1 MIFRFSIGI
10 RLQPYITQ
18 YDFLEFGLSLGTI
31 LKLGFLIK
39 YGTFWQ
45 YLTIILKSEFVQFE
59 GLLAFYISKLIP
71 MIRKLLATHLIIRL
85 VCQGPPRPLKRGLR
99 APGGPLKCEF
109 INFKDFL
116 VCYISKS
123 IPVIG
128 KLIATHL
135 IIKLVCQG
143 PARPHK
149 RGLRALGGAPEMW
162 ICQVWRFVGMLY
174 IKIDPSDTEIH
185 WETHCNSS
193 YNKI

>member
-1 MIFRFSIGI
+1 MIILKSRGHMIFRFSIGI

-71 MIRKLLATHLIIRL
+71 MLRKLLATHLIIIL

-99 APGGPLKCEF
+99 APGGPLKCKFVKFEG
-109 INFKDFL
+109 L
-116 VCYISKS
+116 LACYS
-123 IPVIG
+123 IRRKKTYYHEI
-128 KLIATHL
+128 
-135 IIKLVCQG
+135 Q
-143 PARPHK
+143 
-149 RGLRALGGAPEMW
+149 
-162 ICQVWRFVGMLY
+162 
-174 IKIDPSDTEIH
+174 SDTKNAI
-185 WETHCNSS
+185 NRSFFIGS
-193 YNKI
+193 G